1 MAGST
6 ENVRGGDFKIRVYG
20 FRKDEQGIM
29 DVGNDLKSE
38 QEFVGGHIE
47 AYPIND
53 DFVLI
58 CNADG
63 LNDRMEERAVVLG
76 EGEGDAIDLRGIRE
90 IIHGDCFVCRFDGK
104 EGFES
109 IKNEDVELIKHLV
122 KKVAKV
128 CGGVIEIEK

>member
-1 MAGST
+1 M
-6 ENVRGGDFKIRVYG
+6 RGGGCKIKVYG
-20 FRKDEQGIM
+20 FTENGQGVM

-63 LNDRMEERAVVLG
+63 LNDRLEERAVVLG

-90 IIHGDCFVCRFDGK
+90 IIHGNCFVCRFDGCD
-104 EGFES
+104 GFAP
-109 IKNEDVELIKHLV
+109 IKDGDAKIIKHYV
-122 KKVAKV
+122 KKVARV
-128 CGGVIEIEK
+128 CGSVIEIEK